1 MQKIANEVLE
11 VSVNE
16 NGSLLDS
23 VKFKGEEYLWQGSE
37 KSWKS
42 KDIVIFPFVARLK
55 DGWYTVDGKKYE
67 MKIHGL
73 ARYNTFKA
81 VENTGNSLTMR
92 LESDEE
98 TKKQYPFDFRF
109 DVKYTLEGSSLK
121 IAYEVENTGDK
132 EMFFGL
138 GTHFGWIID
147 GEEGD
152 GFCDVSGNYAL
163 IDTDAPIMQYEFDD
177 DTHLIK
183 GIKAAE
189 FTNRIPLDKSTFRHD
204 AVVMKNSAEKVTLIR
219 RNGKKIVFDIGKVPV
234 LAIWSNATAGR
245 YACVEA
251 WQGLPDYVD
260 ADRELKNKPMI
271 NALPSGKKFVYEVGV
286 TF

>member
-55 DGWYTVDGKKYE
+55 DGW
-67 MKIHGL
+67 
-73 ARYNTFKA
+73 
-81 VENTGNSLTMR
+81 
-92 LESDEE
+92 
-98 TKKQYPFDFRF
+98 YPFDFRF

-177 DTHLIK
+177 DTHLVK

-204 AVVMKNSAEKVTLIR
+204 AFST
-219 RNGKKIVFDIGKVPV
+219 
-234 LAIWSNATAGR
+234 
-245 YACVEA
+245 
-251 WQGLPDYVD
+251 
-260 ADRELKNKPMI
+260 
-271 NALPSGKKFVYEVGV
+271 
-286 TF
+286 